1 MMQSKGFS
9 QGRFLLMGN
18 APGLQVSVITAVL
31 NECAGLEQTLASI
44 ISQSWKNTEVI
55 VVDGGSTDGSLDV
68 IQRYSSQL
76 AYWVSEPDE
85 GIADAMNKGV
95 CQATGDLVL
104 FLHAGDYFPDE
115 RALARALE
123 QVTELDSVWAFD
135 ILHGN
140 ADCWRRC
147 SPRPFNY
154 WVWIKNPLPHQ
165 GVLCPRAVFVSL
177 GGFDGALKI
186 SMDYDFWLRAF
197 RSGVRLSRVPEVLA
211 IMNDS
216 GISSRRDW
224 PSLAARFREERVV
237 QARHAV
243 AKPWNWIYRLYWPL
257 YLAYRWLRALK

>member
-1 MMQSKGFS
+1 MKQGKGFS
-9 QGRFLLMGN
+9 QNHFSGMGD
-18 APGLQVSVITAVL
+18 APGLKVSVITAVL
-31 NECAGLEQTLASI
+31 NECTGLERTLSSI

-55 VVDGGSTDGSLDV
+55 VVDGGSTDGSLSV

-76 AYWVSEPDE
+76 AYWVSEPDD

-95 CQATGDLVL
+95 AQATGDLVL
-104 FLHAGDYFPDE
+104 FLHAGDHFPGE
-115 RALARALE
+115 RTLASALE
-123 QVTELDSVWAFD
+123 RVTESDSVWAFD

-140 ADCWRRC
+140 ADRLRRC

-154 WVWIKNPLPHQ
+154 WVRIKNPLPHQ
-165 GVLCPRAVFVSL
+165 GVLCPRAVFELL
-177 GGFDGALKI
+177 GGFDRAFKI
-186 SMDYDFWLRAF
+186 TMDYDFWLRAY
-197 RSGVRLSRVPEVLA
+197 RADLGLRRVPEVLA

-243 AKPWNWIYRLYWPL
+243 AIPWNWIYRLYWPL
-257 YLAYRWLRALK
+257 YLAYRRLRALK